1 MKGSRFCFQVALTYD
16 ECERSPLAAEAAI
29 RL

>member
-1 MKGSRFCFQVALTYD
+1 MGSKLCFQVTLMPD
-16 ECERSPLAAEAAI
+16 ECERSPLAAEAAM